1 MDDKAPPQV
10 SSQSEVEKTQRELEA
25 LRAAYTRTLLEKNL
39 LQHAVSELNDH
50 HNAPEAIIYLDAEG
64 RVVYANSYFLEMMGI
79 SSLMEII
86 NVPLPAD
93 VWADRVE
100 AARLFQDVQA
110 SGVVRERAISLFD
123 RSGQPIRLTCSGI
136 ATKTADGQFA
146 GIELTLCEASGEHT
160 FQGELLQRNALL
172 EAILA
177 SAPHA
182 ILVLSPSSSLLRANP
197 AALTLF
203 KLEPGS
209 EHPSLESVMR
219 NVQIPEDLI
228 GSIQLMLQR
237 GETFRCDIHIGPSA
251 FILQGAPLQD
261 NQAGWVL
268 VLNDV
273 SSLKELDALK
283 TRMLRMASH
292 DLKNPLSI
300 IVSYT
305 QMLLGLP
312 NDEEQKTYLN
322 AILQCTSR
330 MFGIITDLLDLER
343 AKAGQLILTSI
354 ELKSFLQ
361 AIVAEYETQIVDK
374 EQTLSVELLL
384 GELFIDGDAEQLRE
398 ALRNLLDNAI
408 KYTAPGGT
416 IRVTLRQEG
425 SHARIEVAD
434 NGCGIPSGALEKL
447 FQPFFRVRT
456 SDTINIPGTG
466 LGLSLAKSIIDA
478 HSGRIWVQSQQGQGS
493 CFFVDLPIAQS

>member
-25 LRAAYTRTLLEKNL
+25 LRAAHTRTLLEKNL
-39 LQHAVSELNDH
+39 LQHAVSDLDDQD
-50 HNAPEAIIYLDAEG
+50 NAPDAILSLDAEG

-79 SSLMEII
+79 PSLLEMI
-86 NVPLPAD
+86 NLPLPAAM
-93 VWADRVE
+93 WADQVE
-100 AARLFQDVQA
+100 ADRFFQDVQT
-110 SGVVRERAISLFD
+110 SGAVRERELSLFD
-123 RSGQPIRLTCSGI
+123 HSRQPIRVTCSGI
-136 ATKTADGQFA
+136 TTKTADGQFA
-146 GIELTLCEASGEHT
+146 GIELVLHEMSKAHI
-160 FQGELLQRNALL
+160 FQRELLQRNALL

-177 SAPHA
+177 SVPHA
-182 ILVLSPSSSLLRANP
+182 ILVLSPSNNLLRANP
-197 AALTLF
+197 AALRLF
-203 KLEPGS
+203 KLEPGL
-209 EHPSLESVMR
+209 EHPSIESVMR
-219 NVQIPEDLI
+219 NVQVSADLI
-228 GSIQLMLQR
+228 DSIQQMLQR
-237 GETFRCDIHIGPSA
+237 GETFRCDIHIGPSV

-268 VLNDV
+268 MLNDI

-312 NDEEQKTYLN
+312 NSEEQRTYLN
-322 AILQCTSR
+322 AILQCTTR

-343 AKAGQLILTSI
+343 AKAGQLILKSI

-361 AIVAEYETQIVDK
+361 EIVAEYETQTADK
-374 EQTLSVELLL
+374 EQALSIELLPD
-384 GELFIDGDAEQLRE
+384 ELTIDGDVEQLRE

-416 IRVTLRQEG
+416 IQVTLRQEG
-425 SHARIEVAD
+425 NHARIEVAD

-456 SDTINIPGTG
+456 SETINIPGTG

-478 HSGRIWVQSQQGQGS
+478 HNGRIWVQSQEGQGS
-493 CFFVDLPIAQS
+493 CFFVDLPIARS